1 MDLVLKF
8 LKSNIKLT
16 RNDKIVIGV
25 SAGPDSMCLLYL
37 LMELKKQI
45 GFQIVVAH
53 INHKKRQE
61 SDEEEEF
68 LFSYCKNNDLTF
80 ESMSINVYEKTNFH
94 AYARKIRYRFYED
107 LINKYQAS
115 YLMTAHHG
123 DDLCETVLMRLVR
136 GSTLKGYHGLS
147 LITKMDNYLLV
158 RPLLYVTK
166 EEIERFNLAN
176 NVSYRIDKSNF
187 SDKYTRNRYRKH
199 ILPFL
204 KEENQNVHLKFLKF
218 SQDLEECNNYIE
230 KSVNIA
236 YNNVYK
242 DSSLDILLFLEYDIF
257 IQKLVLQKVLSNFY
271 EDLSNVNNKH
281 ILLILEQI
289 KKRKTGNVLNLPN
302 SVGCIMEYDKMK
314 FFKDKNNDFEYELE
328 LVDGLLLPNG
338 MKFLEYNGK
347 SNGNDIIRLSSS
359 EVQLPL
365 IVRNKRNGDVIEL
378 KGTNG
383 KKKVSD
389 IFIDLKINKLE
400 RASYPVVVDSRGIIV
415 WVPKLKKS
423 KYDSQN
429 DKMCDIIFKCL

>member
-1 MDLVLKF
+1 MRIKKCEDRLINITKDKCDGGILMIEKF
-8 LKSNIKLT
+8 F
-16 RNDKIVIGV
+16 G
-25 SAGPDSMCLLYL
+25 G
-37 LMELKKQI
+37 ELKKQI
-45 GFQIVVAH
+45 M
-53 INHKKRQE
+53 K
-61 SDEEEEF
+61 
-68 LFSYCKNNDLTF
+68 YCKKL
-80 ESMSINVYEKTNFH
+80 ESIS
-94 AYARKIRYRFYED
+94 
-107 LINKYQAS
+107 
-115 YLMTAHHG
+115 
-123 DDLCETVLMRLVR
+123 
-136 GSTLKGYHGLS
+136 
-147 LITKMDNYLLV
+147 
-158 RPLLYVTK
+158 
-166 EEIERFNLAN
+166 
-176 NVSYRIDKSNF
+176 
-187 SDKYTRNRYRKH
+187 
-199 ILPFL
+199 
-204 KEENQNVHLKFLKF
+204 
-218 SQDLEECNNYIE
+218 
-230 KSVNIA
+230 
-236 YNNVYK
+236 
-242 DSSLDILLFLEYDIF
+242 LEYDIF

-302 SVGCIMEYDKMK
+302 SVSCIMEYDKMK